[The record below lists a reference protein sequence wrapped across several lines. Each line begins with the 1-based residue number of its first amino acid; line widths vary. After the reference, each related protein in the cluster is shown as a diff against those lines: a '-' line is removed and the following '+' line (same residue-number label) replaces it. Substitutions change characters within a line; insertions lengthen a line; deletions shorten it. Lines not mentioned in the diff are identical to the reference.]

1 MAIVTYTVNTDLNK
15 SLKVNDM
22 LFFCER
28 ATQQF
33 GTGNYNAATG
43 DIKLAGFITSIN
55 GRDIVIDN
63 VNLSVTSLPGGVNYD
78 TVGYQNPEN
87 YFLFFSKNNAVEL
100 ARLKGYYASAKF
112 VNNSKEKAELFN
124 VGVEVVRSSK

>member
-1 MAIVTYTVNTDLNK
+1 MAIATFTINSDLNK

-28 ATQQF
+28 QTAFF
-33 GTGNYNAATG
+33 GNGQYNAATS
-43 DIKLAGFITSIN
+43 DPKLVGFITEIN
-55 GRDIVIDN
+55 GNNIVIDN
-63 VNLSVTSLPGGVNYD
+63 PNLQSTSLPGSVFYD
-78 TVGYQNPEN
+78 TTGYQNPGN
-87 YFLFFSKNNAVEL
+87 YFMFFSKNSAVEL
-100 ARLKGYYASAKF
+100 ARIKGYYASAKF

>member
-1 MAIVTYTVNTDLNK
+1 MAIVTYTINSDLNK

-22 LFFCER
+22 LLFCER

-33 GTGNYNAATG
+33 GTGNYNAATSG
-43 DIKLAGFITSIN
+43 IKLAGFVTGIDGNNVT
-55 GRDIVIDN
+55 IDN
-63 VNLSVTSLPGGVNYD
+63 VNLSVSSLPGAAYYD
-78 TVGYQNPEN
+78 TTGYQNAAN
-87 YFLFFSKNNAVEL
+87 YFMFFSKNNAVEL

-112 VNNSKEKAELFN
+112 VNNSREKAELFN

>member
-1 MAIVTYTVNTDLNK
+1 MAVVTFTINTDLNK

-22 LFFCER
+22 LLFCER

-33 GTGNYNAATG
+33 GTGNYNAATS
-43 DIKLAGFITSIN
+43 DIKLAGFITNID
-55 GRDIVIDN
+55 GKDITIDN
-63 VNLSVTSLPGGVNYD
+63 VNLSVFNLPGGVYYD

-112 VNNSKEKAELFN
+112 VNNSREKAELFN

>member
-15 SLKVNDM
+15 SLKINDM

-43 DIKLAGFITSIN
+43 GIKLAGFITSIN
-55 GRDIVIDN
+55 GRDIVIDS

-87 YFLFFSKNNAVEL
+87 YFMFFSKNNAVEL

>member
-1 MAIVTYTVNTDLNK
+1 MAIATFTINADLNR

-28 ATQQF
+28 QTAFF
-33 GTGNYNAATG
+33 GNGQYNAATSDPTLVG
-43 DIKLAGFITSIN
+43 VITSIN
-55 GRDIVIDN
+55 GNNIVVDTPS
-63 VNLSVTSLPGGVNYD
+63 LSVMSLPGGPYYD
-78 TVGYQNPEN
+78 TTGYQNPEN
-87 YFLFFSKNNAVEL
+87 YFMFFAKNAAIEL
-100 ARLKGYYASAKF
+100 ARVKGYYASARF